1 MIRASKIIPIVD
13 DNRQFQGISVTVYD
27 NKIRKRIRLETYKGE
42 VRYNLQD
49 IAVMCGLQEIDS
61 VSDYVVAGYDFWIKS
76 TTLLR
81 KKTPYRKLISKDTVV
96 KFLTENRYKNLIEFI
111 EKAESAYY
119 LYLEWYLNPQKKR
132 ESLEAYKKKHRQEQR
147 RYFKQRKIKLRKRLI
162 AYNWYLEHK
171 EQKRLYFQENK
182 ERIKI
187 QQQQYF
193 QENKEKFRERRRLYK
208 AKKPDLIKAIDKKF
222 RENHKEKIKAN
233 QKKYREAHKEE
244 LKEYARQ
251 YRESH
256 REELKEKNRLYRLKK
271 KQEKEFI
278 KSA

>member
-13 DNRQFQGISVTVYD
+13 DNRQFQGISVTIYD
-27 NKIRKRIRLETYKGE
+27 NKIKKRIRLETYKDE

-61 VSDYVVAGYDFWIKS
+61 ISDYVIAGYDFWIKS

-81 KKTPYRKLISKDTVV
+81 KKTPYRKLVSKDTVI

-119 LYLEWYLNPQKKR
+119 IHLEWYLNPQKKR

-147 RYFKQRKIKLRKRLI
+147 RYFKKRKIKLRKRLI
-162 AYNWYLEHK
+162 AYNWYLENK
-171 EQKRLYFQENK
+171 ERRRLYFQENK

-187 QQQQYF
+187 QRQQYF
-193 QENKEKFRERRRLYK
+193 QENKEKFRERRRKYK
-208 AKKPDLIKAIDKKF
+208 EAHPDLIKAIDKKF
-222 RENHKEKIKAN
+222 RDNHKDKIKAN
-233 QKKYREAHKEE
+233 QKKYKKAHKEE

-251 YRESH
+251 YREAH
-256 REELKEKNRLYRLKK
+256 REELREKNRLYRLKK
-271 KQEKEFI
+271 KQEKE
-278 KSA
+278 A